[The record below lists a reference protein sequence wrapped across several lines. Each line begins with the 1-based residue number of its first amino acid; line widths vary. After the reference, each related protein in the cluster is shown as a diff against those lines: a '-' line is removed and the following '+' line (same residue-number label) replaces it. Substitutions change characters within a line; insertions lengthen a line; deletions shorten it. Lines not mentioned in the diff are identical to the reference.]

1 MKQSIFVKLCILCL
15 MVLALTIVGIAK
27 DKVVSSNWTAAPLNV
42 DGLQNDWTDDVLNS
56 EKKVAVDYAFRNDAK
71 NLYVLFII
79 KNRKYL
85 STIGATGLNV
95 WLSEEG
101 KKSKKY
107 GINFRAKQI
116 TADEYIALLQEK
128 VGSEMPEERK
138 TQIRSIPNYI
148 VYDYKVINEEGD
160 AAKPSEDLKFR
171 PALFR
176 TKGQQ
181 EAVVYELS
189 IPLERVHA
197 LAPGV
202 GVEPGKS
209 VKIGFHWGGW
219 TKELKEAQA
228 SRIGQRGTQ
237 ARADSATGLKG
248 ERRTGSG
255 SSASLTAMRRAT
267 PKEYSFWVM
276 VNLAQPN

>member
-1 MKQSIFVKLCILCL
+1 MKQAIFVKLSILCL
-15 MVLALTIVGIAK
+15 LVLALTFVGIAK
-27 DKVVSSNWTAAPLNV
+27 DKVVSSAWTVAPLNI

-56 EKKVAVDYAFRNDAK
+56 EKKVAVDYAFRNDAE
-71 NLYVLFII
+71 NLYVLFIV

-85 STIGATGLNV
+85 STIAATGLNV
-95 WLSEEG
+95 WLSDEG

-116 TADEYIALLQEK
+116 TADEYIALLEEK
-128 VGSEMPEERK
+128 VGSKMPEERK

-148 VYDYKVINEEGD
+148 IYDFKVINEEGD
-160 AAKPSEDLKFR
+160 ASKPSEELKFR

-181 EAVVYELS
+181 NAVIYELA
-189 IPLERVHA
+189 IPLKRAHD

-202 GVEPGKS
+202 GVEPGNS
-209 VKIGFHWGGW
+209 VNIGFHWGGW

-228 SRIGQRGTQ
+228 SKIGQRGTK
-237 ARADSATGLKG
+237 ASASGTTGLMG
-248 ERRTGSG
+248 ER
-255 SSASLTAMRRAT
+255 
-267 PKEYSFWVM
+267 
-276 VNLAQPN
+276 

>member
-1 MKQSIFVKLCILCL
+1 M
-15 MVLALTIVGIAK
+15 ALTIVGIAK
-27 DKVVSSNWTAAPLNV
+27 DKVVSSAWTAAPLNV

-56 EKKVAVDYAFRNDAK
+56 EKKVAVDYAFRNDAE

-85 STIGATGLNV
+85 SSIAVTGLNV
-95 WLSEEG
+95 WLSDDG

-128 VGSEMPEERK
+128 VGSDMPEERK
-138 TQIRSIPNYI
+138 TQIRSIANYI
-148 VYDYKVINEEGD
+148 MYDHKVINEEGD
-160 AAKPSEDLKFR
+160 AAEPSEELKFR

-181 EAVVYELS
+181 NAVIYELAV
-189 IPLERVHA
+189 PLKRVHD

-202 GVEPGKS
+202 GVEPGNS
-209 VKIGFHWGGW
+209 VKVGFQWGGW

-228 SRIGQRGTQ
+228 SKIGQSGTK
-237 ARADSATGLKG
+237 ARADGATGLTG
-248 ERRTGSG
+248 ERRAGSG
-255 SSASLTAMRRAT
+255 ASASLTSMRRAT
-267 PKEYSFWVM
+267 PKEYSFWVE
-276 VNLAQPN
+276 VNLAQNN